1 MNQKNSVTTRLFL
14 KGAAAALCVMAG
26 SQTAVANDA
35 EPVEYVRVCDAYGQG
50 FFYIPGTE
58 TCLKIGGYL
67 RHEIAAGDDVYWG
80 GNVDGPTGKTRASLR
95 FDARNDTEFGTLRST
110 IEARIEQR
118 SSGPRSYVA
127 EALIEL
133 GGFSVGLA
141 DSLFANW
148 TWAAGN
154 VVYDDVIYYSGDR
167 TMQVSYTQ
175 DFGNGFS
182 AMIGAEEGT
191 GSWELETTD
200 ALGVKQRD
208 WFDLKATGRVPHLIA
223 GVKYE
228 QDWGTLFGMAAY
240 DTRYDAWAFKA
251 RANLEVSETLSLFF
265 MGSYQTAPDRP
276 NYYGSWYGDWALWGG
291 LSAKVTEKA
300 TVNGQ
305 IVFEDDG
312 TFATALNVAYE
323 VVPGFKITPELNYTA
338 FRGFRGRQDA
348 IGGVVRFQRS
358 F

>member
-1 MNQKNSVTTRLFL
+1 MNTRNSMATSHVL
-14 KGAAAALCVMAG
+14 KGAAAALCIMA
-26 SQTAVANDA
+26 SVQPAAATEA

-80 GNVDGPTGKTRASLR
+80 GSLDGMTGKARASLR
-95 FDARNDTEFGTLRST
+95 FDARNETELGTLRSNL
-110 IEARIEQR
+110 EARFEHKA
-118 SSGPRSYVA
+118 SGSRSYIS

-191 GSWELETTD
+191 GSWELETVD
-200 ALGVKQRD
+200 ALGVARRES
-208 WFDLKATGRVPHLIA
+208 FDLRTDGIPHLIA

-240 DTRYDAWAFKA
+240 DARYEAWAFKA
-251 RANLEVSETLSLFF
+251 RVNLEVTDALSLFF
-265 MGSYQTAPDRP
+265 MGSYQPDADKP

-291 LSAKVTEKA
+291 LSAKVSEKA

-305 IVFEDDG
+305 IVFEEDG
-312 TFATALNVAYE
+312 TWATALNVAYE

-338 FRGFRGRQDA
+338 FRGFRGDDDLVGA
-348 IGGVVRFQRS
+348 VVRFQRN